1 MVFTNASNL
10 FNQAMLISI
19 QEHMHKVGFL
29 NRGNSATEI
38 NRLYTQSYCWALH
51 KMTEKNPCE
60 CYYFQF

>member
-29 NRGNSATEI
+29 NGGNSATEI
-38 NRLYTQSYCWALH
+38 NRLYTQTKLLLGTTQNDRKKS
-51 KMTEKNPCE
+51 M
-60 CYYFQF
+60 

>member
-29 NRGNSATEI
+29 NGGNSATEI
-38 NRLYTQSYCWALH
+38 NRLYTQKKVIAGHYT
-51 KMTEKNPCE
+51 K
-60 CYYFQF
+60 